1 MSAESITPETT
12 RPGIIR
18 PTAGGP
24 ARAVSLEDRYEL
36 DAPRIFLSGTQA
48 LVRLALV
55 QQARDRAEGLNT
67 AGFISGYR
75 GSPLGAFDQELW
87 RVRNRLEAASIMFV
101 PGINEELGATAVWG
115 SQMAGMNPR
124 ARHDGV
130 FGLWYGKGPGLDRA
144 MDVLKHANAAGTSR
158 HGGVLAIVGDD
169 HGAKSSTLPHQSD
182 HNFSAAFV
190 PFLAPASVHE
200 FVEYG
205 LLGIAMSRFAGTWVG
220 FKATADT
227 VETSATV
234 DTAREQ
240 RQILFPEFE
249 FPEGGV
255 HIRAND
261 IWREED
267 TRLQRYKGF
276 AAQAFARANGI
287 DRLVW
292 DTPRPRFGILSTGKA
307 FADTMEALEE
317 LGIDSKVAA
326 DIGLRLYKVGMPWPL
341 EPDGVR
347 AFAEGLEEVLVIE
360 EKREF
365 IEHQLKWQLYNWKPG
380 VRPVVVGKQDE
391 KGEWLLSPD
400 NELTPGMIAR
410 VIARRL
416 SHFHKT
422 ERIENALAFF
432 EKREALL
439 AKFEAPVK
447 RTPYFCSGCPHNTS
461 TKVPEGERALA
472 GIGCHIMAL
481 WMDRAETFTQMGG
494 EGAIWVGEAPFVN
507 EKHVFANL
515 GDGTYEHSGLL
526 AIRQAI
532 AANANIT
539 YKILYNNAV
548 AMTGGQPVE
557 GGLTVPMIARQML
570 AEGAKKVWVLTED
583 LERYPVGSL
592 PAGVVLK
599 DRAFLDPVSREAAAT
614 SGTTVIIYDQVCAAE
629 KRRRRKRG
637 RMPDPARRVVINP
650 AVCEGCGDCS
660 VQSNC
665 VSIEPLDT
673 EFGRKRQ
680 INQSSCNKDYSCLKG
695 FCPSFVTIE
704 DGELKKPEARAI
716 DTAGVPMPEV
726 PALREPVNIL
736 VTGIGGTGV
745 LTVSA
750 LLGMAGHLA
759 GMASTTADMAG
770 LAQKGGAVWSHVR
783 LAPSGADLL
792 GPRIMTGSADLVLA
806 CDAVVAADKAARNL
820 MAPTRTHVVANGDVA
835 PTADF
840 VRNRDFDF
848 RTALV
853 RKTVEQ
859 VAKASDFIAA
869 DRIATELMG
878 DAIGANMLVMGFAW
892 QKGLVPLPFEAID
905 GAIALNGVAVDFNR
919 RAFALGRLLAHDPAR
934 VEAMLRPAPAADTT
948 LGDRIAT
955 RAADLAR
962 WGDEAWAGRYRD
974 VMTRVQAAETAV
986 MPGSERLS
994 EAVARALHKLMA
1006 YKDEYEVARLMT
1018 DGRFEDRLQGIFS
1031 SSRTRTY
1038 HLSPPLIARTDPAT
1052 GRPRKYAVPGWLAEP
1067 VFRLLAGMK
1076 GLRGT
1081 AFDPFGHSE
1090 ERKRERAAIEAYIG
1104 ETEKLIAG
1112 LTADNLA
1119 LAVDIARLPLEARG
1133 FGPVKAA
1140 AEKTVAEKRAAY
1152 WRQWPGERQQKA
1164 A

>member
-1 MSAESITPETT
+1 MTDMPAP
-12 RPGIIR
+12 P
-18 PTAGGP
+18 AP
-24 ARAVSLEDRYEL
+24 ARAVRLEDRYDLGAE
-36 DAPRIFLSGTQA
+36 RIFLSGTQA

-55 QQARDRAEGLNT
+55 QKARDAAAGLNT

-75 GSPLGAFDQELW
+75 GSPLGGFDQELW
-87 RVRNRLEAASIMFV
+87 RAKKLLEASDIRFV

-115 SQMAGMNPR
+115 SQMVALNPT
-124 ARHDGV
+124 ARFDGV

-190 PFLAPASVHE
+190 PFLSPASVHE
-200 FVEYG
+200 FVEFG

-234 DTAREQ
+234 DTRSEGRSIVLPA
-240 RQILFPEFE
+240 FDM
-249 FPEGGV
+249 PEGGL
-255 HIRAND
+255 HIRPND

-292 DTPRPRFGILSTGKA
+292 DTPRPRLGIIATGKA
-307 FADTMEALEE
+307 YADTMEALDE
-317 LGIDSKVAA
+317 LGIDARVAA

-391 KGEWLLSPD
+391 AGDWLLSPD

-410 VIARRL
+410 VIAQRIQR
-416 SHFHKT
+416 FHRT
-422 ERIENALAFF
+422 ERIVNALAFF

-439 AKFEAPVK
+439 AKFVPPAR

-461 TKVPEGERALA
+461 TRVPEGSRALA

-481 WMDRAETFTQMGG
+481 WMDRAQTFTQMGG
-494 EGAIWVGEAPFVN
+494 EGVTWVGEAPFVG
-507 EKHVFANL
+507 EGHVFANL

-526 AIRQAI
+526 AVRQAI

-539 YKILYNNAV
+539 YKILFNDAV

-557 GGLTVPMIARQML
+557 GQLTVEKVARQML
-570 AEGAKKVWVLTED
+570 AEGANRVWVLTED
-583 LERYPVGSL
+583 LGRYTPDSL
-592 PAGVVLK
+592 PAAVTLL
-599 DRAFLDPVSREAAAT
+599 DRSELEPVSREAAAT
-614 SGTTVIIYDQVCAAE
+614 PGTTVIIYDQTCAAE

-637 RMPDPARRVVINP
+637 LMPDPDRRVLINP

-665 VSIEPLDT
+665 VSIEPLAT
-673 EFGRKRQ
+673 EFGRKRR
-680 INQSSCNKDYSCLKG
+680 INQSSCNKDFSCLKG

-704 DGELKKPEARAI
+704 GAKLRKPERRTL
-716 DTAGVPMPEV
+716 DPEDLPE
-726 PALREPVNIL
+726 PALPPLEQPVNVL

-750 LLGMAGHLA
+750 LLGMAGHIA
-759 GMASTTADMAG
+759 GLASTTADMAG

-783 LAPSGADLL
+783 LARSNDELL
-792 GPRIMTGSADLVLA
+792 GPRIMTGTADLVLA
-806 CDAVVAADKAARNL
+806 CDAVVAADRPAQNL
-820 MAPTRTHVVANGDVA
+820 MAPTRTHVVANANIA

-840 VRNRDFDF
+840 VRNRDIDF
-848 RTALV
+848 REAVVIRTL
-853 RKTVEQ
+853 EQ
-859 VAKASDFIAA
+859 VAKAHDMLPAE
-869 DRIATELMG
+869 RIATQLMG
-878 DAIGANMLVMGFAW
+878 DSIAANILLMGFAW
-892 QKGLVPLPFEAID
+892 QKGLIPLPLSAID
-905 GAIALNGVAVDFNR
+905 GAIELNGVAVAFNR
-919 RAFALGRLLAHDPAR
+919 EAFALGRLLAHAPER
-934 VEAMLRPAPAADTT
+934 VEAMLAPPPPLSRT
-948 LGDRIAT
+948 LDERIAT
-955 RAADLAR
+955 RVADLVA
-962 WGDEAWAGRYRD
+962 WGDAAYGQRYAD
-974 VMTRVQAAETAV
+974 RVARVRAAETRV
-986 MPGSERLS
+986 RPGSEALT

-1018 DGRFEDRLQGIFS
+1018 DGRFETLASETFSAQG
-1031 SSRTRTY
+1031 RRTY
-1038 HLSPPLIARTDPAT
+1038 HLSPPVFARTDPAT
-1052 GRPRKYAVPGWLAEP
+1052 GRPRKYAMPGWLVEP
-1067 VFRLLAGMK
+1067 LFRLLARAR

-1081 AFDPFGHSE
+1081 AFDPFGRNP
-1090 ERKRERAAIEAYIG
+1090 ERAAERAAIPAYEA
-1104 ETEKLIAG
+1104 EVDRLVAELDAH
-1112 LTADNLA
+1112 NLE
-1119 LAVDIARLPLEARG
+1119 LAVEIAALPLAVRG
-1133 FGPVKAA
+1133 FGPVKAD
-1140 AEKTVAEKRAAY
+1140 AEAKVARARAAL
-1152 WRQWPGERQQKA
+1152 WARWPGKAIAKA